1 MELDF
6 VKLSPTENMTV
17 LIKSRVPREKQAEIG
32 SEIIKYNSV
41 YAEQAGFIE
50 KSSNPNAYAGLQ
62 MAGGEFCGNGTMAA
76 ASYIAHE
83 KGIRR
88 GETMNIP
95 LEVSGA
101 DGILNCKVE
110 ALEHGFKGT
119 VLMPSPLGIYNE
131 TYLIGG
137 NEYTLPTVVLPG
149 IRHIILP
156 VEYIGNNFKEIIENE
171 ENVLKSQISDDAFG
185 IIVFDENNM
194 RIHPFVVVKSI
205 GSSCW
210 ERGCGSGSEAVGYYL
225 CNKYKKDVRILLKQ
239 PGGEI
244 EVDANFIS
252 GEIYITGT
260 VYIVSE
266 GKAYLNC

>member
-83 KGIRR
+83 KGIRC

-119 VLMPSPLGIYNE
+119 VLMPSPLGRYMKPI
-131 TYLIGG
+131 
-137 NEYTLPTVVLPG
+137 
-149 IRHIILP
+149 
-156 VEYIGNNFKEIIENE
+156 
-171 ENVLKSQISDDAFG
+171 
-185 IIVFDENNM
+185 
-194 RIHPFVVVKSI
+194 
-205 GSSCW
+205 
-210 ERGCGSGSEAVGYYL
+210 
-225 CNKYKKDVRILLKQ
+225 
-239 PGGEI
+239 
-244 EVDANFIS
+244 
-252 GEIYITGT
+252 
-260 VYIVSE
+260 
-266 GKAYLNC
+266 